1 MEKIYKTPMLYGTVC
16 YMAKKCAVCY
26 IDPKGKTHLVSKKT
40 KLTPIKHNYFFV
52 RGIEYFVFGLI
63 CFFSNLVQTE
73 FYATNINKKISNSLN
88 VTTKQI
94 TAFVLAIISIFVGFF
109 LLGFLPVK
117 ISVALSGI
125 NYSITIKKVLVALC
139 KIIIIYFSLMSF
151 KLFAAFKQFYRFN
164 ASLNISQNNNNK
176 IHKPTN
182 FLNFLVFGFL
192 VNIFVVSLLGFTA
205 NSIIKIFV
213 NIAVLLCVFGLC
225 YEILYASEKF
235 GFYSWCIITS
245 WLVTETPTTT
255 EKYCTECA
263 MCEVTL
269 MQNKNREISTKGEH
283 LDFAVVY
290 SEAKQKLQSVDV
302 FDKAD
307 LDWLFCEVLEC
318 SRSQLRLKTQITKS
332 QYKQIN
338 SAISKRQKGCPITK
352 IFGRTE
358 FYGLEFKVT
367 KDVLSPRMETEL
379 LVEDILKNINEK
391 TEVLDIGTGSG
402 VIAICLAKFSNA
414 KITAVDIS
422 DKALEVAEYNAKQN
436 NVNVTFKNS
445 NLFENLK
452 KNKKFDIIVSNP
464 PYIKS
469 EDIQTLDKEVKNY
482 DPILALDG
490 GKSGLEFYEKI
501 ILQAPLFLSKNG
513 QIFFE
518 VGKGQASDVSKLLE
532 KDFEDIQIIKDYNK
546 INRIVKAKL
555 KNKREQK

>member
-1 MEKIYKTPMLYGTVC
+1 MEKTYKIPILYGTAC
-16 YMAKKCAVCY
+16 YMAKKCAICY

-40 KLTPIKHNYFFV
+40 NIIPIKHNYFFV

-94 TAFVLAIISIFVGFF
+94 TGFALGIISIFVGLF
-109 LLGFLPVK
+109 LLGFLPIK
-117 ISVALSGI
+117 ISVALSGLD
-125 NYSITIKKVLVALC
+125 YSITIKKVLVALC
-139 KIIIIYFSLMSF
+139 KIIIIYFSLMSL
-151 KLFAAFKQFYRFN
+151 KLFAGFKQFYRFN
-164 ASLNISQNNNNK
+164 ASLNILHNNK

-192 VNIFVVSLLGFTA
+192 VNIIVVSLLGFTA
-205 NSIIKIFV
+205 NSIIKIFA
-213 NIAVLLCVFGLC
+213 NIIVLLCVFGLS
-225 YEILYASEKF
+225 YEVLYVSEKLDF
-235 GFYSWCIITS
+235 SSWCIITS
-245 WLVTETPTTT
+245 WLVTEKPTTT

-269 MQNKNREISTKGEH
+269 MQNKNREISTKDEH

-290 SEAKQKLQSVDV
+290 SEAKQKLQSADV

-318 SRSQLRLKTQITKS
+318 SRSQLRLKTKITKL

-379 LVEDILKNINEK
+379 LVEDVLKHIDTK

-402 VIAICLAKFSNA
+402 VIAICLAKFSEA
-414 KITAVDIS
+414 KVTAVDIS
-422 DKALEVAEYNAKQN
+422 DKALDIAEYNAKQN
-436 NVNVTFKNS
+436 NVNIAFKNS

-452 KNKKFDIIVSNP
+452 KSKKFDIIVSNP

-469 EDIQTLDKEVKNY
+469 EDISSLDKEVKNY

-501 ILQAPLFLSKNG
+501 ILQAPLYLSKNG
-513 QIFFE
+513 RIFFE
-518 VGKGQASDVSKLLE
+518 VGKGQANEVSKLLE

-555 KNKREQK
+555 KNKREQKC